1 MTSNFIQQSEKPR
14 PPRRNV
20 RTPTSRLVSS
30 TTAPLVP
37 FQCYKL
43 PQSVVDALERYA
55 VAMGWS
61 RGAVARK
68 VLTDW
73 ARTQGTQ
80 GKKGK
85 RQAQ

>member
-1 MTSNFIQQSEKPR
+1 MTSNIVQQSEKPR

-30 TTAPLVP
+30 ATAPLVP

-61 RGAVARK
+61 RGAAARK

-73 ARTQGTQ
+73 AKTQ

-85 RQAQ
+85 QEKR